1 MYAQKNENMFHKN
14 LSMNFLA
21 ALFIVTPQ
29 WKQCRYPSNKEMDK
43 SIQYLYTMEY
53 DLAIKRNAIL
63 ICATTW
69 MALENIVLR

>member
-1 MYAQKNENMFHKN
+1 
-14 LSMNFLA
+14 
-21 ALFIVTPQ
+21 
-29 WKQCRYPSNKEMDK
+29 MDK

-53 DLAIKRNAIL
+53 DLAIKRNEIL